1 MTALSPFDEAVID
14 GVAAVIGET
23 NTGFSG
29 SDIASFLQRSG
40 IPDPGEITKRHRVSQ
55 ALHAEQT
62 RTNAGNCLI
71 ALITTAMKLVRWSG
85 NQLGFDGMR
94 HDLNAVLAYAGL
106 EVQADGRIH
115 KRAVAQTHDQ
125 AVATS
130 RRLRDEL
137 QRRQGHAEVFRYCT
151 RELVADDCFGAVF
164 KATKGL
170 AERIR
175 QMTGLDL
182 DGHRLV
188 DTALGLGG
196 AGPMVAFN
204 SLRTDTE
211 RNEENGLSNIMKGVF
226 SAFRNPSA
234 HEPRVFWH
242 VSEPDAL
249 DLLSTLSLV
258 HRRLDE
264 AVVIRNSS

>member
-1 MTALSPFDEAVID
+1 MTALPLFDEAVID
-14 GVAAVIGET
+14 GLSAVIGHT
-23 NTGFSG
+23 TTGFSG
-29 SDIASFLQRSG
+29 SEIASLLQRSG
-40 IPDPGEITKRHRVSQ
+40 VPDPGEMTKRHRVSQ

-62 RTNAGNCLI
+62 RTRAGNCVV
-71 ALITTAMKLVRWSG
+71 ALVTTAMKPVRWSG
-85 NQLGFDGMR
+85 NQPGFDSMR
-94 HDLNAVLAYAGL
+94 QDLNGVLAYAGL
-106 EVQADGRIH
+106 DVRADGRVH

-125 AVATS
+125 AAATS

-137 QRRQGHAEVFRYCT
+137 QRRQGHAQVFRYCT
-151 RELVADDCFGAVF
+151 RELVSDDCFGAVF
-164 KATKGL
+164 EATKGL
-170 AERIR
+170 AERLR

-188 DTALGLGG
+188 DAALGLG

-211 RNEENGLSNIMKGVF
+211 RNEQTGLSNIMKGIF

-258 HRRLDE
+258 HRRLDA
-264 AVVIRNSS
+264 AVILRRSS